1 METITIFCIDCGA
14 ANSEE
19 AKFCFACGQLVKR
32 DGGVSSNVEQSG
44 ELKTGDVLRQ
54 RYQILSQIGQGG
66 FGAVYKAEDS
76 ELGQRMVAVK
86 EMSYQ
91 KRSAQEIEDGIEAF
105 KREALMLAGLKHE
118 HLPHIYEHFSENDRW
133 YLVMDY
139 IEGETL
145 ESRFEKARDGS
156 LPLVMALQIALQLC
170 NVLEYLHTRQPPIIF
185 RDLKPSNIIL
195 TPEGSL
201 FLVDFGI
208 ARHFKPGQAKDT
220 IAFGSPG
227 YAAPEQYGK
236 TQTTPRADIYSLGS
250 ILHQMLS
257 GHDPSLSPFRYA
269 PLPAQNPILQQ
280 LVLSMLEMDENA
292 RPASISDVKRT
303 LRTAREQPVQPALNA
318 VGPLLRSSQLVPA
331 LPSSQRYP
339 AVLSLPG
346 IGGPLAGGPGAPLQV
361 HHHHYGMVR
370 AVAWS
375 PDSANAASATD
386 AIVRVWDT
394 KNGKNICSY
403 QEHRGNIRQMVWS
416 PLGTRIASVSEENKI
431 RIWDA
436 QDGKAI
442 FTYPGISPLTR
453 TLAWSHDGRFLAA
466 AGGAHIAIW
475 DTDQSMIVEK
485 LSRSRADFTSL
496 SWAPDGKSLA
506 VTSDNRVLVWK
517 LDAPKRLKVRMYH
530 YTTRVNVVAWS
541 PNGIYLASGGND
553 HAIHVWDITNERLVG
568 AYRYHLQSVTTLSW
582 APDSR
587 RIVSGGFSEYINI
600 WDAIT
605 GWHITS
611 YYAHAGMA
619 MALAW
624 SPNGQAIL
632 SGGSDRRV
640 CVWRAP

>member
-14 ANSEE
+14 ANPEE
-19 AKFCFACGQLVKR
+19 AKFCFACGQVMKR
-32 DGGVSSNVEQSG
+32 DGKVSSHAEQIG
-44 ELKTGDVLRQ
+44 QLKTGNVLRQ
-54 RYQILSQIGQGG
+54 RYQIQSQIGQGG

-76 ELGQRMVAVK
+76 ELGQRLVAVK

-91 KRSAQEIEDGIEAF
+91 KRSVQEIQDGIETF

-118 HLPHIYEHFSENDRW
+118 HLPHIYEHFSENDHW

-145 ESRFEKARDGS
+145 ENRFEKSRDGS

-201 FLVDFGI
+201 FLIDFGI

-236 TQTTPRADIYSLGS
+236 AQTTPRADIYSLGS

-269 PLPAQNPILQQ
+269 PLTAHNPILQQ
-280 LVLSMLEMDENA
+280 LILRMLEMDENA
-292 RPASISDVKRT
+292 RPASISEVKQS
-303 LRTAREQPVQPALNA
+303 LRAVREQPVQPPLNA
-318 VGPLLRSSQLVPA
+318 VGPLNAGQLVSA
-331 LPSSQRYP
+331 IPSSQRYL
-339 AVLSLPG
+339 AISQPG
-346 IGGPLAGGPGAPLQV
+346 IAGSPGAPLQV
-361 HHHHYGMVR
+361 HHHHYGVVR

-375 PDSANAASATD
+375 PDSSNAASATD
-386 AIVRVWDT
+386 AIVRVWDAS
-394 KNGKNICSY
+394 NGKNICSY
-403 QEHRGNIRQMVWS
+403 QEHRGNIKQMAWS
-416 PLGTRIASVSEENKI
+416 PLGTQIASVSEENKV

-436 QDGKAI
+436 QNGNAI
-442 FTYPGISPLTR
+442 FTYPGIPPITR
-453 TLAWSHDGRFLAA
+453 TLAWSRDGRFLAV
-466 AGGAHIAIW
+466 AGGSHIAVW
-475 DTDQSMIVEK
+475 DTDKSMIVEK
-485 LSRSRADFTSL
+485 LNRSRADFTSI

-506 VTSDNRVLVWK
+506 VTTDNRVLVWK
-517 LDAPKRLKVRMYH
+517 IDAPKRINIRMYR
-530 YTTRVNVVAWS
+530 YATRVNIVAWS
-541 PNGIYLASGGND
+541 PDGIYLASGGND
-553 HAIHVWDITNERLVG
+553 RAIHVWDISNERLVG
-568 AYRYHLQSVTTLSW
+568 VYRYHLQSVTTLSW

-587 RIVSGGFSEYINI
+587 RIVSGGFSEYINV

-605 GWHITS
+605 GWHIIS

-624 SPNGQAIL
+624 SPNGKAIL